1 MNWLDIL
8 LIVIFAFFV
17 WQGFR
22 SGLVGAIGGFI
33 GVVLGVYF
41 GSHYMLQ
48 AGEWLMEVANFDNQ
62 ALASILGFI
71 GIFILVNVVISIIVW
86 IINKIF
92 HIIPFINLANKL
104 LGAFVGV
111 LAGALVIAA
120 IVYLLS
126 IMPFSGAISDS
137 LDNSRFAQMAL
148 NIAFVV
154 KPFIPASVEQVKSI
168 LESVENVN

>member
-1 MNWLDIL
+1 MNWFDIF
-8 LIVIFAFFV
+8 LIIVFLFFV

-33 GVVLGVYF
+33 GVVLGIYL
-41 GSHYMLQ
+41 GSHYMQ
-48 AGEWLMEVANFDNQ
+48 IAGEWLMQVANFDNQ
-62 ALASILGFI
+62 ALANILGFI
-71 GIFILVNVVISIIVW
+71 GIFVLVNVVISIIVW
-86 IINKIF
+86 VINKIF

-104 LGAFVGV
+104 LGALVGV
-111 LAGALVIAA
+111 LAGALAIAA

-126 IMPFSGAISDS
+126 LLPFSGAISSS

-154 KPFIPASVEQVKSI
+154 KPFIPASIEQVKSI
-168 LESVENVN
+168 LENAN